1 MNKMEK
7 TKTYKIIGCNV
18 MFTAFGYIILC
29 IISNVYPFGSKSNMI
44 WDLNI
49 QYVDYFAYFKQ
60 VLLGNAHIG
69 YSFLKSLGRKCSWN
83 FWVLFSIPF
92 KFVSCFF
99 KTEDLQ
105 MFVFVI
111 TLIKLVLIAVTFSIY
126 LKIRFKELDAQYL
139 IIGTMSFVLSQYVIG
154 QMTNIMWLDGV
165 YLFAGYD
172 VRRI

>member
-69 YSFLKSLGRKCSWN
+69 YSFLKSLGGN
-83 FWVLFSIPF
+83 AVGIFGYYL
-92 KFVSCFF
+92 VSPLNLLVVFF

-111 TLIKLVLIAVTFSIY
+111 TLI
-126 LKIRFKELDAQYL
+126 
-139 IIGTMSFVLSQYVIG
+139 
-154 QMTNIMWLDGV
+154 NINSSN
-165 YLFAGYD
+165 
-172 VRRI
+172 I